1 MNVSRNMAADPGR
14 GFDEA
19 VLGALFSDCPQP
31 LYVLDADLCLAGFN
45 DAARRDGAFP
55 LEGALG
61 RPLGHW
67 APALHHGPVEA
78 ALREVLA
85 TGTAATG
92 IEVVAAGPAGT
103 PVRVLTVSAYRLGVT
118 GDGVRGLALTVEDT
132 TDRCRARVRL
142 DVLREAGVRIG
153 STLDLVPTAQELAD
167 VSVPG
172 LADMAIVD
180 VMDSVLRG
188 DVPSVES
195 LGHRLLLRCAG
206 YRCVRPGGDG
216 DAPELGGVLE
226 PTLTDRYRHILVRR
240 QALLI
245 SGRTPEEAR
254 ATGHELVP
262 EGTAHAHLAVP
273 LCARGGVLGLVRFY
287 RPFTPVPFGP
297 DDLRLAGELARHTA
311 LCLDNARL
319 YTRERSVARILQS
332 SLRPPHMSGHDAVET
347 AHSYLPSSTSGDWFD
362 IIPLSGARVAL
373 VVGEP
378 PARGLRA
385 AVTMGGMRAAIGALA
400 SLDLPPEEIL
410 ERVHE
415 LVTRLDAEESR
426 RPAESQD
433 TRRAGTSCLYTVY
446 DPVSRRCTLASA
458 GHPPPAL
465 ARPGDPVSFAQ
476 VPVGPPLGRGRGRY
490 RSVRTELPEGTVLV
504 LCNQVLLRAAGPG
517 SAEQLER
524 LGDALRPGDR
534 PLEEICESVLKSLAP
549 RPDPTTDGVLLLAR
563 TLALSGDRVAS
574 WTLSNDPAA
583 VGEARHR
590 TVRHLRRWGL
600 SELEFGASVVVSELV
615 TNAVRYSDGPIVLRL
630 VRDHAL
636 IIEVTDDS
644 STAPQ
649 LRQAE
654 DDDEH
659 GRGLSI
665 TSQLTERWGTRR
677 EHRGKTIWAELAV
690 PEDEETEAAS

>member
-1 MNVSRNMAADPGR
+1 MAADPGR

-31 LYVLDADLCLAGFN
+31 LYVLDDDLRLVGFN
-45 DAARRDGAFP
+45 DAARRGGAFP

-61 RPLGHW
+61 RTLGHW
-67 APALHHGPVEA
+67 ARGLHHKSVEA
-78 ALREVLA
+78 VLREVLA

-92 IEVVAAGPAGT
+92 VEVRTPDSAQT
-103 PVRVLTVSAYRLGVT
+103 PVRVLTVSAFRLGIA
-118 GDGVRGLALTVEDT
+118 GDGVRGLALTVEDV
-132 TDRCRARVRL
+132 TDRYRARVRL
-142 DVLREAGVRIG
+142 GVLRDAGVRIG
-153 STLDLVPTAQELAD
+153 SSLDIVPTAQELAD

-172 LADMAIVD
+172 LADVTIVD
-180 VMDSVLRG
+180 VLDSVLRG
-188 DVPSVES
+188 DVPSPNS

-206 YRCVRPGGDG
+206 YRCVHPADG
-216 DAPELGGVLE
+216 RHAPELGGVLE
-226 PTLTDRYRHILVRR
+226 PTLTDRYRHILAKRR
-240 QALLI
+240 ALLI
-245 SGRTPEEAR
+245 SGRSPEEAR
-254 ATGHELVP
+254 ATGHKLVP

-287 RPFTPVPFGP
+287 RPFTPVPFDT

-332 SLRPPHMSGHDAVET
+332 SLRPPHVPGHDAVQT

-378 PARGLRA
+378 PTRGIRA

-400 SLDLPPEEIL
+400 SLDLPPEEVL

-426 RPAESQD
+426 HPED
-433 TRRAGTSCLYTVY
+433 TLDSRRSGTSCLYTVY

-458 GHPPPAL
+458 GHPPPVL
-465 ARPGDPVSFAQ
+465 ARPGDAPAFAH
-476 VPVGPPLGRGRGRY
+476 VPVGPALGHGRGRY
-490 RSVRTELPEGTVLV
+490 RSVRTELPEGTIMV
-504 LCNQVLLRAAGPG
+504 LCNPVLLHAAGVG
-517 SAEQLER
+517 SEEQLAR
-524 LGDALRPGDR
+524 LGDALRPQDR
-534 PLEEICESVLKSLAP
+534 PLEEICESVLKGLATQ
-549 RPDPTTDGVLLLAR
+549 RDPTSDGVLLLAR
-563 TLALSGDRVAS
+563 TFALGGDRVAS
-574 WTLSNDPAA
+574 WTLPNDPVA

-590 TVRHLRRWGL
+590 TERHLRDWGL
-600 SELEFGASVVVSELV
+600 SDLVFTASVVVSELV
-615 TNAVRYSDGPIVLRL
+615 TNAVRYSEGPIRLRL

-690 PEDEETEAAS
+690 PDGAAGSA